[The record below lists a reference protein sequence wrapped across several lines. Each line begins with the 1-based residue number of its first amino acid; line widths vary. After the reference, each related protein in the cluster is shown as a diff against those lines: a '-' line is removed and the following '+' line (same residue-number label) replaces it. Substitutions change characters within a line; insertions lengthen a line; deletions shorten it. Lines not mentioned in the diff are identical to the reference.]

1 MPQRRPKFRKRR
13 EGQLERLPE
22 KLQRK
27 RERRVSSRVR
37 RMPNWIRIALV
48 LIVVIV
54 IIGGWILVLPPLAQQ
69 SLGPTKG
76 NVYFVQTD
84 QFYCSVNGNVTPNGQ
99 LLVDYMQTRFGVGTY
114 NGTQPLHVTV
124 LDTFNDN
131 RNITF
136 NQPFVWDYYGN
147 CYKLSPKIDAR
158 SVRFDIGGI
167 YPPLVN
173 KTLINPAVGNPTD
186 FGTNYWSLHF
196 GYLIDSAN
204 DSLLANDHL
213 SDLFILNFT
222 ISNATLVYGKSTP
235 VKCHMTLRPLNGGI
249 QYSDGLAYIQF
260 PTKVYNGTELLA
272 NITLHA
278 VNQVGTAKEGTYT
291 SNQSL
296 ITMRAPFSFLANN
309 SWGFVFDLN
318 VTSYAS
324 SRFCLLDLSSPEC
337 QFFLRAGF
345 RNNPPIFDQPMHF
358 PKASVT
364 INTPYQKLRVVN
376 YTEVFLRLPQVW
388 LNAVHVGNST
398 PVFVPLVVQPSR
410 TTHQQTS
417 CSAFENSPKMPS
429 CQPARLFTPS
439 SQLAMWAAATP
450 VLERLRRTP
459 LI

>member
-1 MPQRRPKFRKRR
+1 MPQRRPKFGKHR

-27 RERRVSSRVR
+27 RERRVSSRIR

-54 IIGGWILVLPPLAQQ
+54 IVVGVIIVIPPPVQQ
-69 SLGPTKG
+69 PLGPTKG
-76 NVYFVQTD
+76 NVYVVQTD
-84 QFYCSVNGNVTPNGQ
+84 QFFCDVNGNVTPNGE

-114 NGTQPLHVTV
+114 NGTQPLHVTI
-124 LDTFNDN
+124 LDTFSQN

-136 NQPFVWDYYGN
+136 NQPFAWDYFGN
-147 CYKLSPKIDAR
+147 CYKVSPRIDSR
-158 SVRFDIGGI
+158 SIRFDIGGI

-173 KTLINPAVGNPTD
+173 QTRLKPVTGNPSD
-186 FGTNYWSLHF
+186 FGTSYWSLYF
-196 GYLIDSAN
+196 GYQLDSAN

-213 SDLFILNFT
+213 SDLFALKFT
-222 ISNATLVYGKSTP
+222 ISNSTLVYGKP
-235 VKCHMTLRPLNGGI
+235 TLVNCCITLLPPTGGI

-260 PTKVYNGTELLA
+260 PTKIYNGTDLLA
-272 NITLHA
+272 NITL
-278 VNQVGTAKEGTYT
+278 GTVHQLGTVKEGTYT

-296 ITMRAPFSFLANN
+296 ITMRAPFTFLGNN

-337 QFFLRAGF
+337 QFFIRAGF
-345 RNNPPIFDQPMHF
+345 RNNPPVLDQPMHF

-364 INTPYQKLRVVN
+364 INTPYQELRVVN

-388 LNAVHVGNST
+388 LNAVHVVNST
-398 PVFVPLVVQPSR
+398 PVFVPIVVQPSR
-410 TTHQQTS
+410 TAHQRMS
-417 CSAFENSPKMPS
+417 YSGFENSPNTRGF
-429 CQPARLFTPS
+429 QTARFLTPS
-439 SQLAMWAAATP
+439 SQLVMLAAVTP

>member
-1 MPQRRPKFRKRR
+1 
-13 EGQLERLPE
+13 
-22 KLQRK
+22 
-27 RERRVSSRVR
+27 
-37 RMPNWIRIALV
+37 MPNWIKVALV

-54 IIGGWILVLPPLAQQ
+54 IIGGSILVFPPYFPPPP
-69 SLGPTKG
+69 GPTKG
-76 NVYFVQTD
+76 DVYVVQTD
-84 QFYCSVNGNVTPNGQ
+84 RFYCSVNANVTPNGQ

-131 RNITF
+131 RNITV
-136 NQPFVWDYYGN
+136 NQPFVWDYFGN
-147 CYKLSPKIDAR
+147 CYKLNPKIDAR
-158 SVRFDIGGI
+158 SIRFDIGGI
-167 YPPLVN
+167 YPALVN
-173 KTLINPAVGNPTD
+173 KTLINPAIGNPSD
-186 FGTNYWSLHF
+186 FGTNYWSLYF

-213 SDLFILNFT
+213 SDLFALKFT
-222 ISNATLVYGKSTP
+222 ISNSTLVYGIP
-235 VKCHMTLRPLNGGI
+235 TLVNCCITLLPPTDGI
-249 QYSDGLAYIQF
+249 EYSDGLAYIQF

-272 NITLHA
+272 NITLQA
-278 VNQVGTAKEGTYT
+278 VDQVGTAKQGTYT

-309 SWGFVFDLN
+309 SWGFVFSLN
-318 VTSYAS
+318 VTSYAG

-345 RNNPPIFDQPMHF
+345 RNSPLIFDQPMHF

-364 INTPYQKLRVVN
+364 INTPYQELRVVN
-376 YTEVFLRLPQVW
+376 YTEVYLRLPQVW

-429 CQPARLFTPS
+429 CQTAPLFTPS
-439 SQLAMWAAATP
+439 SQLVIWAAVTP